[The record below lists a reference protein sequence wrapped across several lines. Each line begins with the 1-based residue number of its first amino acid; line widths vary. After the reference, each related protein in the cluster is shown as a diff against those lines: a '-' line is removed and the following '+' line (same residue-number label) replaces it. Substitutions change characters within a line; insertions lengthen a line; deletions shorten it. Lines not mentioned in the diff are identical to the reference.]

1 MTQFTRTELFI
12 ENAEQA
18 SLLADHNP
26 SLLSTRKLESL
37 HQKRQLKSKI
47 AQRKRC
53 SPAITYILGNIIACF
68 NNQFPF
74 LMKDIRFQLTRILAR
89 KTHISIHEK

>member
-1 MTQFTRTELFI
+1 MYDLLIITYQLLDTDLNFSTVLNNVELNWLNLPRTELFI

-47 AQRKRC
+47 A
-53 SPAITYILGNIIACF
+53 
-68 NNQFPF
+68 
-74 LMKDIRFQLTRILAR
+74 
-89 KTHISIHEK
+89 